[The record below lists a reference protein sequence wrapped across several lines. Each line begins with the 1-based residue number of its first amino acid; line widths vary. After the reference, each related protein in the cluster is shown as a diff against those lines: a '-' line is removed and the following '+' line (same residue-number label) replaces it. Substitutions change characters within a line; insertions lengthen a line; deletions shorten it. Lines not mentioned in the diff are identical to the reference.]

1 MEPIGEASILM
12 PMMPRDLSSDSL
24 RYSEDGYFRNLHD
37 DETPRKEKSS
47 KNINYISINE
57 KSPNSSP
64 KDDKVTSSA
73 KKSSK
78 IKIKKKNSIGS
89 MNPVEL
95 QPTIVGY
102 NNQCLAVP
110 IPNNNK
116 SHSLPPNSSIQDLD
130 DIVMSALRIPPEELA
145 QQITL
150 LDLTTFQ
157 QIKMDELTSCAWTKK
172 NKGIITPNIVAFT
185 RRFNHTSFWTVQEI
199 LNGGAAKERAE
210 IITHFIKLGKRLL
223 ELNNLHSLFA
233 VTSALKSASVHRL
246 EKTWSHVSK
255 KDRQSFEKLA
265 DIFKEDNNWANLR
278 EICDKLKLPCIPYL
292 GVYLTDLIYIDLAH
306 PLRGGGIEPEQR
318 EIKMNNILRVI
329 SIYQNSDYSHI
340 PVVERTRKYLQSVRY
355 IEELQ
360 NIFEDEQYKK
370 SLKLEPPAKNQAKP
384 DASTSSMNQG
394 ANNFCN
400 LESGIA
406 SLNVSPAKS
415 SSMRLNVGPPTKFS
429 LGHRKTQS
437 LGSNIF
443 HKISNQITLQRN
455 ESFNHSRNFN
465 LIDDSVLEDT
475 TSTHH
480 NSLHLPL
487 QSDTIST
494 GSSDDII
501 AYDESESSIINNIDS
516 PLDCASFQGCV
527 RRKTVL
533 KDFRKPTVA
542 SWQRYWLQIWA
553 NSLVY
558 FPPKS
563 FKGLTQQIFF
573 RSERS
578 DFKREPCK
586 VVSLVDGWTVE
597 LTDNSSQTNT
607 FQLMNSSI
615 GTVYKFR
622 CSSHDLTIAW
632 LKALQKV
639 TRPYVE
645 KLPTNLMTFE

>member
-24 RYSEDGYFRNLHD
+24 RYNEDGYFRSIHD
-37 DETPRKEKSS
+37 EETPRKEKSS

-64 KDDKVTSSA
+64 KDDKVTNSA

-199 LNGGAAKERAE
+199 LNGGNAKERAE

-255 KDRQSFEKLA
+255 KDRQAFEKLA
-265 DIFKEDNNWANLR
+265 DIYKEDNNWANLR

-340 PVVERTRKYLQSVRY
+340 LVVERTRKYLQSVRY

-415 SSMRLNVGPPTKFS
+415 SSMRLNVGPSTKFS

-475 TSTHH
+475 TSIHH

-533 KDFRKPTVA
+533 KDFRKPTVS

-563 FKGLTQQIFF
+563 FKG
-573 RSERS
+573 SERS

-586 VVSLVDGWTVE
+586 VVSLVEGWTVE